1 MIGTSIFLNERHLKY
16 QVQIKLDYCGTQ
28 LLNLRLPD
36 VGSLCNARMPQLW
49 LKKGYVYVI

>member
-1 MIGTSIFLNERHLKY
+1 MIETSIFLNERHLKY

-36 VGSLCNARMPQLW
+36 VRSMCNTRMPQL
-49 LKKGYVYVI
+49 LLNKVI

>member
-1 MIGTSIFLNERHLKY
+1 MIETSIFLNERHLKY

-36 VGSLCNARMPQLW
+36 VGSMCNARMPQLC
-49 LKKGYVYVI
+49 LNKGYV